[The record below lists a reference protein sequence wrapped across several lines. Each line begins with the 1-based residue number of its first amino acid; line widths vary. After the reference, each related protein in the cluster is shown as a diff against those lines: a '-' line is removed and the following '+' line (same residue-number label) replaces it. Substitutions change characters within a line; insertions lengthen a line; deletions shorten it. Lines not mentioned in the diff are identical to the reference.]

1 MPKKQL
7 TGVVMSDKCDKTRR
21 VEIKRLKR
29 HPKYGKFI
37 RSKTVCYVHDEANES
52 GIGDTVEIIEC
63 PPKSK
68 TKRWDLL
75 RVVEKSQLVDITA
88 MRAAAKLEEARVK
101 EIEEAR
107 AKDPKPQ
114 EEKPEETQ
122 SQETQATESAEA
134 DSPAD
139 PDE

>member
-29 HPKYGKFI
+29 HPKYGKFV
-37 RSKTVCYVHDEANES
+37 RSKTICHVHDENNES

-88 MRAAAKLEEARVK
+88 MRAAAKLEEARQK

-114 EEKPEETQ
+114 EVKQEEA
-122 SQETQATESAEA
+122 QAPESAEA
-134 DSPAD
+134 DSQETTED
-139 PDE
+139 